1 MQNSATN
8 KLVIDASAFYSGFPF
23 LTLSTCYTTNSI
35 LNEIKHMN
43 RKYGA
48 IELLIDSDRLKILEP
63 DKECLRQVITMA
75 KQTGDYEKLSTADVS
90 ILALAFQL
98 KSTLISDDYAVQN
111 IAAILKIPVGTLGT
125 KGITKV
131 RRWIN
136 FCNACGKAYGPNIS
150 QCMLCGNTLRRRFKN
165 NSV

>member
-1 MQNSATN
+1 
-8 KLVIDASAFYSGFPF
+8 
-23 LTLSTCYTTNSI
+23 
-35 LNEIKHMN
+35 MN

-48 IELLIDSDRLKILEP
+48 IELLIDSDRLKILEA
-63 DKECLRQVITMA
+63 DKECLRQVVTMA
-75 KQTGDYEKLSTADVS
+75 KKTGDYEKLSTADVS

-111 IAAILKIPVGTLGT
+111 MAAVLKIPVGTIGT

>member
-1 MQNSATN
+1 
-8 KLVIDASAFYSGFPF
+8 
-23 LTLSTCYTTNSI
+23 
-35 LNEIKHMN
+35 MN

-48 IELLIDSDRLKILEP
+48 IELLIDSERLKILEP
-63 DKECLRQVITMA
+63 DKECLQQVIIMA
-75 KQTGDYEKLSTADVS
+75 KKTGDYEKLSTADVS

-111 IAAILKIPVGTLGT
+111 IAAILKIPVGTIGT

-136 FCNACGKAYGPNIS
+136 FCNACSKAYGPNII

>member
-1 MQNSATN
+1 LQNSASN
-8 KLVIDASAFYSGFPF
+8 NLVIDASAFYSGFPF
-23 LTLSTCYTTNSI
+23 LTLSTCYTTISI

-48 IELLIDSDRLKILEP
+48 IELLLDSDRLKILKP
-63 DKECLRQVITMA
+63 NKKCLRQVITMA
-75 KQTGDYEKLSTADVS
+75 KKTGDYEKLSTADVS

-111 IAAILKIPVGTLGT
+111 IAAILKIPVGTIGT

-131 RRWIN
+131 RRWTN
-136 FCNACGKAYGPNIS
+136 FCKACSKAYGPNIN

>member
-1 MQNSATN
+1 MQNSASN

-48 IELLIDSDRLKILEP
+48 IELLIDSDRLKILEA
-63 DKECLRQVITMA
+63 DKECLRQVVTMA
-75 KQTGDYEKLSTADVS
+75 KKTGDYEKLSTADVS

-111 IAAILKIPVGTLGT
+111 MAATLKIPVGTIGT

-136 FCNACGKAYGPNIS
+136 FCNVCGKAYGPNIS

>member
-1 MQNSATN
+1 LQNSASN

-48 IELLIDSDRLKILEP
+48 IELLIDSDRLKILEA
-63 DKECLRQVITMA
+63 DKECLRQVVTMA
-75 KQTGDYEKLSTADVS
+75 KKTGDYEKLSTADVS

-111 IAAILKIPVGTLGT
+111 MAATLKIPVGTIGT

>member
-1 MQNSATN
+1 
-8 KLVIDASAFYSGFPF
+8 
-23 LTLSTCYTTNSI
+23 
-35 LNEIKHMN
+35 MN

-75 KQTGDYEKLSTADVS
+75 KKTGDYEKLSTADVS

-111 IAAILKIPVGTLGT
+111 IAAILKIPVGSIGT

>member
-1 MQNSATN
+1 
-8 KLVIDASAFYSGFPF
+8 
-23 LTLSTCYTTNSI
+23 
-35 LNEIKHMN
+35 MN

-48 IELLIDSDRLKILEP
+48 IELLIDSERLKILEP
-63 DKECLRQVITMA
+63 DKECLRQVIKMA
-75 KQTGDYEKLSTADVS
+75 KKTGDYEKLSTADVS

-111 IAAILKIPVGTLGT
+111 IAAILKIPVGTIGT

-150 QCMLCGNTLRRRFKN
+150 RCMLCGNTLRRRFKN

>member
-1 MQNSATN
+1 MQNSASN

-48 IELLIDSDRLKILEP
+48 IELLIDSDRLKILEA
-63 DKECLRQVITMA
+63 DKECLRQVVTMA
-75 KQTGDYEKLSTADVS
+75 KKTGDYEKLSTADVS
-90 ILALAFQL
+90 ILALSFQL

-111 IAAILKIPVGTLGT
+111 MAATLKIPVGTIGT

>member
-1 MQNSATN
+1 LQNSASN

-48 IELLIDSDRLKILEP
+48 IELLIDSDRLKILEA
-63 DKECLRQVITMA
+63 DKECLRQVVTMA
-75 KQTGDYEKLSTADVS
+75 KKTGDYEKLSSADVS

-111 IAAILKIPVGTLGT
+111 MAATLKIPVGTIGT

>member
-1 MQNSATN
+1 MQNSASN

-23 LTLSTCYTTNSI
+23 LILSTCYTTNSI

-48 IELLIDSDRLKILEP
+48 IELLIDSDRLKILEA
-63 DKECLRQVITMA
+63 DKECLRQVVTMA
-75 KQTGDYEKLSTADVS
+75 KKTGDYEKLSTADVS

-111 IAAILKIPVGTLGT
+111 MAATLKIPVGTIGT

>member
-1 MQNSATN
+1 
-8 KLVIDASAFYSGFPF
+8 LVIDASAFYSGFPF

-75 KQTGDYEKLSTADVS
+75 KKTGDYEKLSTADIS
-90 ILALAFQL
+90 ILALAFQI

-111 IAAILKIPVGTLGT
+111 IAAILKIPVGTVGT
-125 KGITKV
+125 KGITKI

-136 FCNACGKAYGPNIS
+136 FCNACGKAYGPNIN

-165 NSV
+165 NSI

>member
-1 MQNSATN
+1 
-8 KLVIDASAFYSGFPF
+8 
-23 LTLSTCYTTNSI
+23 
-35 LNEIKHMN
+35 
-43 RKYGA
+43 
-48 IELLIDSDRLKILEP
+48 ILEA
-63 DKECLRQVITMA
+63 DKECLRQVVTMA
-75 KQTGDYEKLSTADVS
+75 KKTGDYEKLSTADVS

-111 IAAILKIPVGTLGT
+111 MAATLKIPVGTIGT

>member
-1 MQNSATN
+1 MQNLDTS

-48 IELLIDSDRLKILEP
+48 IELLIDSDRLKILEA
-63 DKECLRQVITMA
+63 DKECLRQVVTMA
-75 KQTGDYEKLSTADVS
+75 KKTGDYEKLSTADVS

-111 IAAILKIPVGTLGT
+111 IAAILKIPVGSIGT

-136 FCNACGKAYGPNIS
+136 FCNACSKAYGPNIS

>member
-1 MQNSATN
+1 
-8 KLVIDASAFYSGFPF
+8 
-23 LTLSTCYTTNSI
+23 
-35 LNEIKHMN
+35 MN

-63 DKECLRQVITMA
+63 DKECLRQVIIMA
-75 KQTGDYEKLSTADVS
+75 KKTGDYEKLSTADVS

-111 IAAILKIPVGTLGT
+111 IAAILKIPVGTIGT

-136 FCNACGKAYGPNIS
+136 FCNACRKAYGPNIS

-165 NSV
+165 N

>member
-1 MQNSATN
+1 
-8 KLVIDASAFYSGFPF
+8 
-23 LTLSTCYTTNSI
+23 
-35 LNEIKHMN
+35 MN

-63 DKECLRQVITMA
+63 NRECLRQVITMA
-75 KQTGDYEKLSTADVS
+75 KKTGDYEKLSTADVS

-111 IAAILKIPVGTLGT
+111 MAATLKIPVGTIGT

-165 NSV
+165 NYI

>member
-1 MQNSATN
+1 MQNSASN

-75 KQTGDYEKLSTADVS
+75 KKTGDYEKLSTADVS

-111 IAAILKIPVGTLGT
+111 MAATLKIPVGTIGT

-150 QCMLCGNTLRRRFKN
+150 QCMLCGNILRRRFKN

>member
-1 MQNSATN
+1 MQNSASN

-48 IELLIDSDRLKILEP
+48 IELLIDSDRLKILEA
-63 DKECLRQVITMA
+63 DKECLRQVVTMA
-75 KQTGDYEKLSTADVS
+75 KKTGDYEKLSTADVS

-111 IAAILKIPVGTLGT
+111 MAATLKIPVGTIGT

-136 FCNACGKAYGPNIS
+136 FCNACGKSYGPNIS